1 MTIRQKF
8 CSGAAA
14 AVLTAVA
21 AAVPAPVLAQA
32 PNGGAV
38 QFIVAGGDQISGVVR
53 GPNGPEAG
61 VWVIAETTGLGTKF
75 AKVVVTDD
83 QGRYLIPDLP
93 KATYTIWVRGYGLVD
108 SPKVSSEP
116 GKVVDLTATAAPNDA
131 AAAEYYP
138 GMYWYAMLDIP
149 GRDQFPGT
157 GTGPEGNG
165 IPTFIKTQ
173 DAWIDTIKNSCQ
185 SCHALGSYN
194 IRHPSPKLGDFKNS
208 TEMWE
213 RRIQSGQAMNNM
225 AISVARLGPHK
236 GLTLFADWTD
246 RIAKGELPFARPERP
261 KGVERNVVIS
271 MWDWSNPRTYL
282 HDEASTDKRNPTVN
296 ANGPIYG
303 SPEEAS
309 DNIPVLDPVHFKAST
324 ITEPYLDP
332 QLPSQKEAAMGPS
345 VFWGDDP
352 IWDGHTSI
360 HNPMMDEKGRMWF
373 TAKLRPDDNPAYCKQ
388 GSEHPSAKVLPLATS
403 QRQLSMYDPKTQKW
417 SLINTC
423 FSTHHLYFG
432 HDANNTLWLSQGG
445 PASGVV
451 GWINTKLYDETGDGV
466 KAQGWTPI
474 IVDTNGNGRRDAYVE
489 ANQPL
494 DPSKDKRVMAAFYGV
509 QPSPVDDTVWGQ
521 SMDVGFSRIDQ
532 PGYII
537 HLIPG
542 SNPSETALAELFLPP
557 DEGYGSRGI
566 DLTTDGVVWTV
577 LSSGHMASFDRRK
590 CTRPIRGPE
599 AITGKM
605 CPEGW
610 TLYKFPGPQFKG
622 VTDKGSAEHAYYI
635 WVDRFNTLGLGANV
649 PIASTNGGE
658 ALTAIVDG
666 KFVTLRVPYPMGF
679 FTKNADGR
687 IDDPGAGWKGRGL
700 WTTSGTRANFHSEGG
715 VDASPKVFKLQIR
728 PNPLAG

>member
-1 MTIRQKF
+1 MTIRQF
-8 CSGAAA
+8 LYSGAAA
-14 AVLTAVA
+14 AVLAAVA
-21 AAVPAPVLAQA
+21 AAAPTQVRAQA
-32 PNGGAV
+32 AAV
-38 QFIVAGGDQISGVVR
+38 AVDADDIGGVVT
-53 GPNGPEAG
+53 GPGGPEAG
-61 VWVIAETTGLGTKF
+61 VWVIAETNDLATRF
-75 AKVVVTDD
+75 AKIVVTDD

-93 KATYTIWVRGYGLVD
+93 KANYTIWVRGYGLVD
-108 SPKVSSEP
+108 SPKVTSAP
-116 GKVVDLTATAAPNDA
+116 GKLVNLTATPAPNEA

-138 GMYWYAMLDIP
+138 GMYWYSMLQIP

-157 GTGPEGNG
+157 GPQGNG
-165 IPTFIKTQ
+165 IPTFVKSQ
-173 DAWIDTIKNSCQ
+173 DAWIDTVKNSCQ
-185 SCHALGSYN
+185 SCHALGSN
-194 IRHPSPKLGDFKNS
+194 GIRHPSPKLGDFKNS

-213 RRIQSGQAMNNM
+213 RRVQSGQAMANM
-225 AISVARLGPHK
+225 ALAINRLGPTK
-236 GLTLFADWTD
+236 GLSLYADWTD
-246 RIAKGELPFARPERP
+246 RIARGELPFAKPERP
-261 KGVERNVVIS
+261 KGIERNVVVSI
-271 MWDWSNPRTYL
+271 WNWSTPKIYL
-282 HDEASTDKRNPTVN
+282 HDAVTSDKRNPKLN
-296 ANGPIYG
+296 ANGLIYG

-309 DNIPVLDPVHFKAST
+309 DLVPVLDPVHYTTTMIK
-324 ITEPYLDP
+324 EPYLDP
-332 QLPSQKEAAMGPS
+332 ATPSQKEATMGPS
-345 VFWGDDP
+345 VYWGEEP
-352 IWDGHTSI
+352 LWDGHTSI
-360 HNPMMDEKGRMWF
+360 HNPMMDEKGRVWF
-373 TAKLRPDDNPAYCKQ
+373 TAKLRPDENPAYCKQ
-388 GSEHPSAKVLPLATS
+388 GSDHPSAKVLPLATS
-403 QRQLSMYDPKTQKW
+403 GRQLSMYDPKTQKW
-417 SLINTC
+417 SMINTC
-423 FSTHHLYFG
+423 FGTHHLYFG

-451 GWINTKLYDETGDGV
+451 GWFNTKLYDETGDDV

-474 IVDTNGNGRRDAYVE
+474 IVDTNGNGKRDAYVE

-521 SMDVGFSRIDQ
+521 AMDVGFSRIEQ

-557 DEGYGSRGI
+557 DEAYGSRGV

-577 LSSGHMASFDRRK
+577 FSSGHMASFDRKK
-590 CTRPIRGPE
+590 CTKPINGPE
-599 AITGKM
+599 AVTGKL

-635 WVDRFNTLGLGANV
+635 WVDRYNTLGLGENV

-658 ALTAIVDG
+658 SLTAIVDG

-687 IDDPGAGWKGRGL
+687 IDDPNGGWKGKGL
-700 WTTSGTRANFHSEGG
+700 WTTSGTRANFHGEGG
-715 VDASPKVFKLQIR
+715 IEAQPKVFKLQIR